1 MEDRIIEL
9 ETRQAYHEQTIS
21 ELNDALTSQQAQ
33 IMQLETLC
41 ESLVDRVR
49 SLTEAVPG
57 AANDEAPPPH
67 Y

>member
-1 MEDRIIEL
+1 MEDRIIEI
-9 ETRQAYHEQTIS
+9 ETRQAYHEQTIG

-33 IMQLETLC
+33 IMQLESLC

-57 AANDEAPPPH
+57 ASEDEAPPPH